1 MEEINNFS
9 TTSLVTRSTNDVNQ
23 VQMFI
28 VMGLQMLVKVPIMAV
43 WALVKI
49 MDKSWQW
56 TLSTGVAV
64 LILLLVVGICIAI
77 ALPRFKKIQ
86 RLTDNLNRIA
96 RENISGLRVIRAYN
110 ADDYQEN
117 KFTVANKELTDN
129 NLYTNSVLASLMP
142 SISLIMSGLSL
153 AIYWVGLS

>member
-28 VMGLQMLVKVPIMAV
+28 VMGLQMLVKAPIMAV

-110 ADDYQEN
+110 ADDYQEK

-142 SISLIMSGLSL
+142 SISLIMSG
-153 AIYWVGLS
+153 

>member
-28 VMGLQMLVKVPIMAV
+28 VMGLQMLVKAPIMAV

-96 RENISGLRVIRAYN
+96 QENISGLRVIRAYT
-110 ADDYQEN
+110 ADNYQEK
-117 KFTVANKELTDN
+117 KFAVANKELTDN

-153 AIYWVGLS
+153 AIYWVELS

>member
-28 VMGLQMLVKVPIMAV
+28 VMGLQMLVKAPIMAV

-96 RENISGLRVIRAYN
+96 RENISGLRVIRAYT
-110 ADDYQEN
+110 ADDYQEK

>member
-1 MEEINNFS
+1 
-9 TTSLVTRSTNDVNQ
+9 
-23 VQMFI
+23 MFI
-28 VMGLQMLVKVPIMAV
+28 VMGLQMLVKAPIMAV

-110 ADDYQEN
+110 ADDYQEK

-142 SISLIMSGLSL
+142 SISLIMSG
-153 AIYWVGLS
+153 

>member
-28 VMGLQMLVKVPIMAV
+28 VMGLQMLVKAPIMAV

-96 RENISGLRVIRAYN
+96 QENISGLRVIRAYN
-110 ADDYQEN
+110 ADNYQEK
-117 KFTVANKELTDN
+117 KFAVANKELTDN

-153 AIYWVGLS
+153 AIYWVELS